1 MVSSWCYTTSALRG
15 KVPVPIARSAKSAWY
30 VVGMVIGADGALGKR
45 SSVGSLDRFRVLD
58 QGLLGSW
65 GWVLRRNHGV
75 ILMRSLTLMAAV
87 LVSWLGLERFGIGY
101 GGWFGGGLQGFGR
114 GFGFEI
120 SISHMVL
127 INSSREMVGL
137 FKGFRPGSTH
147 CIADSLR
154 ESAGVLHNC
163 FGGGGD
169 LVRA

>member
-1 MVSSWCYTTSALRG
+1 ML
-15 KVPVPIARSAKSAWY
+15 VPIARSANSAWHSGW
-30 VVGMVIGADGALGKR
+30 VMVGTDGAFGER
-45 SSVGSLDRFRVLD
+45 SGVGWPGRFGVLD
-58 QGLLGSW
+58 HSLLGSW
-65 GWVLRRNHGV
+65 GWVLGCNHGV

-87 LVSWLGLERFGIGY
+87 LVSWFGLERFGIGY

-127 INSSREMVGL
+127 INSSREMIGL

-147 CIADSLR
+147 CIADSWR
-154 ESAGVLHNC
+154 ESARVLHNC